1 MRKTFGLLIV
11 LGVFVVLFSATAYQ
25 HGLAVA
31 VLTWLTS
38 IVICAVLATGIR
50 LLID

>member
-1 MRKTFGLLIV
+1 MRKTLGLLIV
-11 LGVFVVLFSATAYQ
+11 LGVFAVLFSATVYT

-31 VLTWLTS
+31 VLTWLVS
-38 IVICAVLATGIR
+38 IVICAVLVTGIR